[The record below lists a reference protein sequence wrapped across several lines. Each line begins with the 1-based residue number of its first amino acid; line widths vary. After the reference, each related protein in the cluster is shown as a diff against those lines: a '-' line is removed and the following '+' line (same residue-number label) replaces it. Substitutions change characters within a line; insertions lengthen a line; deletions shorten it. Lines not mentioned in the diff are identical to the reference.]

1 MTSTNTKTKQQE
13 GTEFDLAFHRRE
25 WRIER
30 IGWAGIAVVLLLAL
44 AGVFGGGLT
53 ESVGRAVAVYLFLLL
68 MLRVAGKRTLA
79 QITTFDFVLLLT
91 ISEAAQ
97 PALTGSNPT
106 LLDSG
111 IVVMTLIALS
121 ILMSWLKERS
131 KVLDRILDDIPLLI
145 VADGKPLEE
154 RMAKARIDEG
164 DILDAAR
171 ETQGI
176 ERMDQIRHAILERNG
191 KISIIPK

>member
-1 MTSTNTKTKQQE
+1 MTGANTKTKQQD
-13 GTEFDLAFHRRE
+13 GTESDLAFHRRE

-44 AGVFGGGLT
+44 GGVLGGGLT
-53 ESVGRAVAVYLFLLL
+53 ESVGRGVAVYLFLLL

-106 LLDSG
+106 MLDSG

-131 KVLDRILDDIPLLI
+131 KVLDRILDDVPLLI
-145 VADGKPLEE
+145 VADGKPLAD